1 MRRLWLASASPRRAD
16 LLRSIGVPFHQM
28 PAPDIDET
36 PHPGES
42 AEQYVARMAGE
53 KAETGWAALT
63 PADRPDA
70 AVLGADTTVV
80 LAGRLL
86 GKPAD
91 AAEARAMLAA
101 LSGNE
106 HQVLSAVTVVTAEG
120 QHSALS
126 ATRVRFVPMSAEEI
140 DAYVT
145 SGEPMDK
152 AGSYAIQGFGAL
164 LVDSLSGSY
173 SGVVGL
179 PLRETGQLLRAVGVP
194 AWQAR
199 SS

>member
-1 MRRLWLASASPRRAD
+1 MRQLWLASASPRRAD
-16 LLRSIGVPFHQM
+16 LLHSIGVAFRHLVP
-28 PAPDIDET
+28 PDIDET
-36 PHPGES
+36 PRPEES
-42 AEQYVARMAGE
+42 ADRYVLRMAYE
-53 KAETGWAALT
+53 KARTGWMRL
-63 PADRPDA
+63 ADEVRHDA

-91 AAEARAMLAA
+91 ADDARAMLTA
-101 LSGNE
+101 LSGAE
-106 HQVLSAVTVVTAEG
+106 HQVLSAVTVITAEG
-120 QHSALS
+120 ENSALS
-126 ATRVRFVPMSAEEI
+126 TTRVRFATLSAADIE
-140 DAYVT
+140 AYVT

-164 LVDSLSGSY
+164 LVEAITGSY

-179 PLRETGQLLRAVGVP
+179 PLRETGQLLQAAGVP
-194 AWQAR
+194 AWQER